1 MIEGVHK
8 VRVSIDKR
16 EHTADIHL
24 FERIEKDVVNGFCIT
39 RRVERPMDFRAAS
52 LDLDMLVITVGDALV
67 DLAEAGFKLLFECC
81 QMILDGLLKDRK
93 PGVRDQLV
101 LVLPSL

>member
-8 VRVSIDKR
+8 VRVSIDKM

-24 FERIEKDVVNGFCIT
+24 CERIEKDVVNGCCIT
-39 RRVERPMDFRAAS
+39 RIVERPMDFRAAS

-67 DLAEAGFKLLFECC
+67 DRA
-81 QMILDGLLKDRK
+81 
-93 PGVRDQLV
+93 
-101 LVLPSL
+101 